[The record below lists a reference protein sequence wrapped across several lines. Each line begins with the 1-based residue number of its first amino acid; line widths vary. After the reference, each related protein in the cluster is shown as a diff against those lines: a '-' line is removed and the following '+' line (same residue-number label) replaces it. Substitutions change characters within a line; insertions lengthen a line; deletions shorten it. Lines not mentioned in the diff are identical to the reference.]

1 MLGNGIGAEGAK
13 GLCEMLKVNKT
24 LTLLDLEGEPERKN
38 KMKKRKKDESQ
49 MIRLEMKEQKQ

>member
-24 LTLLDLEGEPERKN
+24 MTLLDLEGEPERKN
-38 KMKKRKKDESQ
+38 KMKKKKEG
-49 MIRLEMKEQKQ
+49 